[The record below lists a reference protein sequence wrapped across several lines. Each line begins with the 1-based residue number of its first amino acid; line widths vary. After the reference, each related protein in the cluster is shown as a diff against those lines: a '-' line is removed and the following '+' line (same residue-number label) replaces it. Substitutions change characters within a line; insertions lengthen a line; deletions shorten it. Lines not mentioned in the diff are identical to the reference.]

1 MSTAGKQRAKAVA
14 DREVRESERR
24 LKALEKEKASVSRQG
39 QEKNHSEV
47 SSPPLQDSDIDPFLK
62 WLGANLGDSKALE
75 RLTSPELALRLC
87 ETLTICRDSCREF
100 KLKRS
105 QLLNAHS
112 KFGSNCAFIWLQF
125 SGIAP

>member
-24 LKALEKEKASVSRQG
+24 LKALEKEKATVSRQG
-39 QEKNHSEV
+39 QEKSHSEA
-47 SSPPLQDSDIDPFLK
+47 SSPRLQDSDIDPFLK
-62 WLGANLGDSKALE
+62 WLRANPGDSKALE

-87 ETLTICRDSCREF
+87 QTLKICRDSCREF
-100 KLKRS
+100 KLKDS
-105 QLLNAHS
+105 QRLNAHS